1 MAPAPRSY
9 LLYIRRKACNENSVC
24 VQRVCP
30 FAASGGLADVAGS
43 LPAALQKEGAECRVI
58 MPLYGSIGLQW
69 RANMTFLTSFG
80 VPLSWRVAHCGVFTM
95 QYGGVQYYFLDN
107 EQYFKRE
114 GGIYGYFDEA
124 ERFAFFSKAVLEALT
139 HIDYE
144 PDVIHCNDWQTALI
158 PVYLN
163 VFYREVP
170 KLSRTHTVF
179 TIHNIQYQGQFGL
192 DVAGDV
198 CGLPDWAIGKVE
210 FHGDLNMMKGALEEC
225 ERISTVS
232 PTYAKEILDPY
243 FGHGL
248 DEILRQKEWKL
259 CGILNGID
267 TVGYNP
273 SRDHALA
280 ANFSVRKPEGK
291 ALCKAALQQQMHL
304 PEEPDTPI
312 LAMVSRLVSHKG
324 FDLVEYA
331 MENMLRMGMQVVIL
345 GSGEYRY
352 EEFFREMQRRHP
364 QQVAFTCGFMPTLS
378 RQIYAGADF
387 FLMPSQS
394 EPCGLAQMI
403 ALRYGTIPIVRSTGG
418 LVDSIIDWDTP
429 GGGCGFTFQSYNAD
443 DMLGAVRRAMG
454 LYHSE
459 YRAEML
465 PRALKCDFSW
475 RRSAKQYMA
484 MYLGI

>member
-1 MAPAPRSY
+1 MKI
-9 LLYIRRKACNENSVC
+9 LFACSECS
-24 VQRVCP
+24 P

-124 ERFAFFSKAVLEALT
+124 ERFAFFSKAVLETLT

-280 ANFSVRKPEGK
+280 ANFSARKPEGK
-291 ALCKAALQQQMHL
+291 ALCKAALQQQIHL

-345 GSGEYRY
+345 GSGEYHY

-403 ALRYGTIPIVRSTGG
+403 ALRYGAIPIVRSTGG
-418 LVDSIIDWDTP
+418 LADSIIDWDTP

>member
-1 MAPAPRSY
+1 MKI
-9 LLYIRRKACNENSVC
+9 LFACSECS
-24 VQRVCP
+24 P

-43 LPAALQKEGAECRVI
+43 LPAALQKEGAACRVI

-124 ERFAFFSKAVLEALT
+124 ERFAFFSKAVLETLT

-163 VFYREVP
+163 VFYRSVP

-210 FHGDLNMMKGALEEC
+210 YHGDLNMMKGALEEC

-232 PTYAKEILDPY
+232 PTYAREILDPY

-267 TVGYNP
+267 TVGHNP

-280 ANFSVRKPEGK
+280 ANFSARKPEGK

-345 GSGEYRY
+345 GSGEQQY
-352 EEFFREMQRRHP
+352 EDFFHEMQRRHP
-364 QQVAFTCGFMPTLS
+364 RQVAFTCGFLPALS

-418 LVDSIIDWDTP
+418 LADSIIDWDTP

-459 YRAEML
+459 YRPEML

-475 RRSAKQYMA
+475 RRSAKQYMS

>member
-1 MAPAPRSY
+1 MKV
-9 LLYIRRKACNENSVC
+9 LY
-24 VQRVCP
+24 
-30 FAASGGLADVAGS
+30 AASEAVPFCKTGGLADVAGS
-43 LPAALQKEGAECRVI
+43 LPPALAAEGVETAVILTLYESVKQRYGAELQYLCYDYVDLAWRHS
-58 MPLYGSIGLQW
+58 YCGLFALERQ
-69 RANMTFLTSFG
+69 G
-80 VPLSWRVAHCGVFTM
+80 VTW
-95 QYGGVQYYFLDN
+95 YFLDN
-107 EQYFKRE
+107 EQYFRRP
-114 GGIYGYFDEA
+114 GLYGYPDDG
-124 ERFAFFSKAVLEALT
+124 ERFGFFSRAVVKMLDHLKFW
-139 HIDYE
+139 

-280 ANFSVRKPEGK
+280 ANFSARKPEGK

-345 GSGEYRY
+345 GNGEYRY

-418 LVDSIIDWDTP
+418 LADSIIDWDTP

>member
-1 MAPAPRSY
+1 MKI
-9 LLYIRRKACNENSVC
+9 LFACSECS
-24 VQRVCP
+24 P

-124 ERFAFFSKAVLEALT
+124 ERFAFFSKAVLETLT

-280 ANFSVRKPEGK
+280 ANFSARKPDGK

-345 GSGEYRY
+345 GNGEYRY
-352 EEFFREMQRRHP
+352 EEFFREMQRRRP

-418 LVDSIIDWDTP
+418 LADSIIDWDTP

-459 YRAEML
+459 YRYEML

>member
-1 MAPAPRSY
+1 MKI
-9 LLYIRRKACNENSVC
+9 LFACSECS
-24 VQRVCP
+24 P

-124 ERFAFFSKAVLEALT
+124 ERFAFFSKAVLETLT

-280 ANFSVRKPEGK
+280 ANFSARKPEGK

-312 LAMVSRLVSHKG
+312 LAMVSRLVGHKG

-345 GSGEYRY
+345 GNGEYRY

-418 LVDSIIDWDTP
+418 LADSIIDWDTP

>member
-1 MAPAPRSY
+1 MKI
-9 LLYIRRKACNENSVC
+9 LFACSECS
-24 VQRVCP
+24 P

-124 ERFAFFSKAVLEALT
+124 ERFSFFSKAVLETLT

-232 PTYAKEILDPY
+232 PTYAREILDPY

-248 DEILRQKEWKL
+248 DEILRQKQWKL

-280 ANFSVRKPEGK
+280 ANFSARKPEGK

-345 GSGEYRY
+345 GNGEYRY
-352 EEFFREMQRRHP
+352 EEFFHEMQRRHP

-418 LVDSIIDWDTP
+418 LADSIIDWDTP

>member
-1 MAPAPRSY
+1 MKI
-9 LLYIRRKACNENSVC
+9 LFACSECS
-24 VQRVCP
+24 P

-124 ERFAFFSKAVLEALT
+124 ERFAFFSKAVLETLT

-280 ANFSVRKPEGK
+280 ANFSARKPEGK

-345 GSGEYRY
+345 GNGEYRY
-352 EEFFREMQRRHP
+352 EEFFREMQRRYP

-418 LVDSIIDWDTP
+418 LADSIIDWDTP

>member
-1 MAPAPRSY
+1 MKI
-9 LLYIRRKACNENSVC
+9 LFACSECS
-24 VQRVCP
+24 P

-124 ERFAFFSKAVLEALT
+124 ERFAFFSKAVLETLT

-144 PDVIHCNDWQTALI
+144 PDVNHCNDWQTALI

-280 ANFSVRKPEGK
+280 ANFSARKPEGK

-304 PEEPDTPI
+304 PEEPDIPI

-345 GSGEYRY
+345 GNGEYRY

-418 LVDSIIDWDTP
+418 LADSIIDWDTP

-454 LYHSE
+454 LYHRE

>member
-1 MAPAPRSY
+1 MKI
-9 LLYIRRKACNENSVC
+9 LFACSECS
-24 VQRVCP
+24 P

-124 ERFAFFSKAVLEALT
+124 ERFSFFSKAVLETLT

-248 DEILRQKEWKL
+248 DEILRQKQWKL

-280 ANFSVRKPEGK
+280 ANFSARKPEGK

-418 LVDSIIDWDTP
+418 LADSIIDWDTP

>member
-1 MAPAPRSY
+1 MKI
-9 LLYIRRKACNENSVC
+9 LFACSECS
-24 VQRVCP
+24 P

-124 ERFAFFSKAVLEALT
+124 ERFAFFSKAVLETLT

-210 FHGDLNMMKGALEEC
+210 YHGDLNMMKGALEEC

-248 DEILRQKEWKL
+248 DEILRQKQWKL

-267 TVGYNP
+267 TAGYNP
-273 SRDHALA
+273 ARDSNLA
-280 ANFSVRKPEGK
+280 ANFSARKPEGK

-345 GSGEYRY
+345 GSGEQQY
-352 EEFFREMQRRHP
+352 EDFFHEMQRRHP

-418 LVDSIIDWDTP
+418 LADSIIDWDTP

>member
-1 MAPAPRSY
+1 MKI
-9 LLYIRRKACNENSVC
+9 LFACSECS
-24 VQRVCP
+24 P

-124 ERFAFFSKAVLEALT
+124 ERFAFFSKAVLETLT

-280 ANFSVRKPEGK
+280 ANFSARKPEGK

-312 LAMVSRLVSHKG
+312 LAVVSRLVSHKG

-345 GSGEYRY
+345 GSGEQQY
-352 EEFFREMQRRHP
+352 EEFFHEMQRRHP

-418 LVDSIIDWDTP
+418 LADSIIDWDTP

>member
-1 MAPAPRSY
+1 MKI
-9 LLYIRRKACNENSVC
+9 LFACSECS
-24 VQRVCP
+24 P

-43 LPAALQKEGAECRVI
+43 LPAALQKEGAKCRVI

-124 ERFAFFSKAVLEALT
+124 ERFAFFSKAVLETLT

-210 FHGDLNMMKGALEEC
+210 YHGDLNMMKGALEEC

-232 PTYAKEILDPY
+232 PTYAREILDPY

-280 ANFSVRKPEGK
+280 ANFSARKPEGK

-345 GSGEYRY
+345 GSGEQQY
-352 EEFFREMQRRHP
+352 EDFFHEMQRRHP

-418 LVDSIIDWDTP
+418 LADSIIDWDTP

-475 RRSAKQYMA
+475 RRSAKQYMS

>member
-1 MAPAPRSY
+1 MKI
-9 LLYIRRKACNENSVC
+9 LFACSECS
-24 VQRVCP
+24 P

-124 ERFAFFSKAVLEALT
+124 ERFAFFSKAVLETLT

-232 PTYAKEILDPY
+232 PTYAREILDPY

-280 ANFSVRKPEGK
+280 ANFSVRKPEGT
-291 ALCKAALQQQMHL
+291 ALCTAALQQQMHL

-345 GSGEYRY
+345 GNGEYRY

-418 LVDSIIDWDTP
+418 LADSIIDWDTP

-443 DMLGAVRRAMG
+443 DMLGAVRRARG

>member
-1 MAPAPRSY
+1 MKI
-9 LLYIRRKACNENSVC
+9 LFACSECS
-24 VQRVCP
+24 P

-124 ERFAFFSKAVLEALT
+124 ERFAFFSKAVLGTLT

-280 ANFSVRKPEGK
+280 ANFSARKPEGK

-418 LVDSIIDWDTP
+418 LADSIIDWDTP

>member
-1 MAPAPRSY
+1 MKI
-9 LLYIRRKACNENSVC
+9 LFACSECS
-24 VQRVCP
+24 P

-124 ERFAFFSKAVLEALT
+124 ERFAFFSKAVLETLT

-192 DVAGDV
+192 DVAWDV

-280 ANFSVRKPEGK
+280 ANFSARKPEGK

-345 GSGEYRY
+345 GNGEYRY
-352 EEFFREMQRRHP
+352 EEFFREMQRRYP

-418 LVDSIIDWDTP
+418 LADSIIDWDTP

>member
-1 MAPAPRSY
+1 MKI
-9 LLYIRRKACNENSVC
+9 LFACSECS
-24 VQRVCP
+24 P

-124 ERFAFFSKAVLEALT
+124 ERFAFFSKAVLETLT

-280 ANFSVRKPEGK
+280 ANFSARKPEGK

-345 GSGEYRY
+345 GSGEQQY
-352 EEFFREMQRRHP
+352 EDFFHEMQRRHP
-364 QQVAFTCGFMPTLS
+364 RQVAFTCGFMPTLS

-418 LVDSIIDWDTP
+418 LADSIIDWDTP

-465 PRALKCDFSW
+465 PRALRCDFSW

>member
-1 MAPAPRSY
+1 MKI
-9 LLYIRRKACNENSVC
+9 LFACSECS
-24 VQRVCP
+24 P

-124 ERFAFFSKAVLEALT
+124 ECFAFFSKAVLETLT

-280 ANFSVRKPEGK
+280 ANFSARKPEGK

-418 LVDSIIDWDTP
+418 LADSIIDWDTP

>member
-1 MAPAPRSY
+1 MKI
-9 LLYIRRKACNENSVC
+9 LFVC
-24 VQRVCP
+24 SECSP

-124 ERFAFFSKAVLEALT
+124 ERFAFFSKAVLETLT

-210 FHGDLNMMKGALEEC
+210 YHGDLNMMKGALEEC

-280 ANFSVRKPEGK
+280 ANFSARKPEGK

-345 GSGEYRY
+345 GSGEQQY
-352 EEFFREMQRRHP
+352 EDFFHEMQRRHP
-364 QQVAFTCGFMPTLS
+364 RQVAFTCGFMPTLS

-418 LVDSIIDWDTP
+418 LADSIIDWDTP

>member
-1 MAPAPRSY
+1 MKI
-9 LLYIRRKACNENSVC
+9 LFACSECS
-24 VQRVCP
+24 P

-124 ERFAFFSKAVLEALT
+124 ERFAFFSKAVLETLT

-210 FHGDLNMMKGALEEC
+210 YHGDLNMMKGALEEC

-280 ANFSVRKPEGK
+280 ANFSARKPEGK

-345 GSGEYRY
+345 GSGEQQY
-352 EEFFREMQRRHP
+352 EDFFHEMQRRHP

-418 LVDSIIDWDTP
+418 LADSIIDWDTP

-465 PRALKCDFSW
+465 PRALRCDFSW

>member
-1 MAPAPRSY
+1 MKI
-9 LLYIRRKACNENSVC
+9 LFACSECS
-24 VQRVCP
+24 P

-124 ERFAFFSKAVLEALT
+124 ERFSFFSKAVLETLT

-280 ANFSVRKPEGK
+280 ANFSARKPEGK

-418 LVDSIIDWDTP
+418 LADSIIDWDTP

-475 RRSAKQYMA
+475 RRIAKQYMA

>member
-1 MAPAPRSY
+1 MKI
-9 LLYIRRKACNENSVC
+9 LFACSECS
-24 VQRVCP
+24 P

-124 ERFAFFSKAVLEALT
+124 ERFAFFSKAVLETLT

-170 KLSRTHTVF
+170 KLSCTHTVF

-280 ANFSVRKPEGK
+280 ANFSARKPEGK

-418 LVDSIIDWDTP
+418 LADSIIDWDTP

>member
-1 MAPAPRSY
+1 MKI
-9 LLYIRRKACNENSVC
+9 LFACSECS
-24 VQRVCP
+24 P

-124 ERFAFFSKAVLEALT
+124 ERFAFFSKAVLETLT

-232 PTYAKEILDPY
+232 PTYAREILDPY

-280 ANFSVRKPEGK
+280 ANFSARKPEGK

-345 GSGEYRY
+345 GSGEQQY
-352 EEFFREMQRRHP
+352 EDFFHEMQRRHP

-418 LVDSIIDWDTP
+418 LADSIIDWDTP

-459 YRAEML
+459 YRGEML

>member
-1 MAPAPRSY
+1 MKI
-9 LLYIRRKACNENSVC
+9 LFACSECS
-24 VQRVCP
+24 P

-124 ERFAFFSKAVLEALT
+124 ERFAFFSKAVLETLT

-198 CGLPDWAIGKVE
+198 CGLPDWAISKVE

-232 PTYAKEILDPY
+232 PTYAREILDPY

-248 DEILRQKEWKL
+248 DEILRQKQWKL

-267 TVGYNP
+267 TAGYNP
-273 SRDHALA
+273 ARDSNLA
-280 ANFSVRKPEGK
+280 ANFSARKPEGK

-345 GSGEYRY
+345 GSGEQQY
-352 EEFFREMQRRHP
+352 EDFFHEMQRRHP

-418 LVDSIIDWDTP
+418 LADSIIDWDTP

-475 RRSAKQYMA
+475 RRSAKQYMS

>member
-1 MAPAPRSY
+1 MKI
-9 LLYIRRKACNENSVC
+9 LFACSECS
-24 VQRVCP
+24 P

-124 ERFAFFSKAVLEALT
+124 ERFAFFSKAVLETLT

-192 DVAGDV
+192 NVAGDV

-232 PTYAKEILDPY
+232 PTYAREILDPY

-280 ANFSVRKPEGK
+280 ANFSARKPEGK

-345 GSGEYRY
+345 GSGEQQY
-352 EEFFREMQRRHP
+352 EDFFHEMQRRHP

-418 LVDSIIDWDTP
+418 LADSIIDWDTP

-475 RRSAKQYMA
+475 RRSAKQYMS

>member
-1 MAPAPRSY
+1 MKI
-9 LLYIRRKACNENSVC
+9 LFACSECS
-24 VQRVCP
+24 P

-124 ERFAFFSKAVLEALT
+124 ERFAFFSKAVLETLT

-267 TVGYNP
+267 TAGYNP
-273 SRDHALA
+273 ARDSNLA
-280 ANFSVRKPEGK
+280 ANFSARKPEGK

-345 GSGEYRY
+345 GSGEQQY
-352 EEFFREMQRRHP
+352 EDFFHEMQRRHP

-418 LVDSIIDWDTP
+418 LADSIIDWDTP

-475 RRSAKQYMA
+475 RRSAKQYMS

>member
-1 MAPAPRSY
+1 MKI
-9 LLYIRRKACNENSVC
+9 LFACSECN
-24 VQRVCP
+24 P

-124 ERFAFFSKAVLEALT
+124 ERFAFFSKAVLETLT

-232 PTYAKEILDPY
+232 PTYAREILDPY

-280 ANFSVRKPEGK
+280 ANFSARKPEGK

-345 GSGEYRY
+345 GSGEQQY
-352 EEFFREMQRRHP
+352 EDFFHEMQRRHP

-418 LVDSIIDWDTP
+418 LADSIIDWDTP

>member
-1 MAPAPRSY
+1 MKI
-9 LLYIRRKACNENSVC
+9 LFACSECS
-24 VQRVCP
+24 P

-124 ERFAFFSKAVLEALT
+124 ERFAFFSKAVLETLT

-280 ANFSVRKPEGK
+280 ANFSARKPEGK

-324 FDLVEYA
+324 FDLVRYA

-364 QQVAFTCGFMPTLS
+364 QQEIG
-378 RQIYAGADF
+378 
-387 FLMPSQS
+387 
-394 EPCGLAQMI
+394 
-403 ALRYGTIPIVRSTGG
+403 
-418 LVDSIIDWDTP
+418 
-429 GGGCGFTFQSYNAD
+429 
-443 DMLGAVRRAMG
+443 RA
-454 LYHSE
+454 HV
-459 YRAEML
+459 
-465 PRALKCDFSW
+465 
-475 RRSAKQYMA
+475 
-484 MYLGI
+484 

>member
-1 MAPAPRSY
+1 MKI
-9 LLYIRRKACNENSVC
+9 LFACSECS
-24 VQRVCP
+24 P

-124 ERFAFFSKAVLEALT
+124 ERFAFFSKAVLETLT

-248 DEILRQKEWKL
+248 DEILRQKQWKL

-267 TVGYNP
+267 TAGYNP
-273 SRDHALA
+273 ARDSNLA
-280 ANFSVRKPEGK
+280 ANFSARKPEGK

-345 GSGEYRY
+345 GSGEQQY
-352 EEFFREMQRRHP
+352 EDFFHEMQRRHP

-418 LVDSIIDWDTP
+418 LADSIIDWDTP

-475 RRSAKQYMA
+475 RRSAKQYMS

>member
-1 MAPAPRSY
+1 MKI
-9 LLYIRRKACNENSVC
+9 LFACSECS
-24 VQRVCP
+24 P

-124 ERFAFFSKAVLEALT
+124 ERFAFFSKAVLETLT

-144 PDVIHCNDWQTALI
+144 LDVIHCNDWQTALI

-280 ANFSVRKPEGK
+280 ANFSARKPEGK

-324 FDLVEYA
+324 FDLVRYA

-345 GSGEYRY
+345 GSGEQQY
-352 EEFFREMQRRHP
+352 EDFFHEMQRRHP
-364 QQVAFTCGFMPTLS
+364 RQVAFTCGFMPTLS

-418 LVDSIIDWDTP
+418 LADSIIDWDTP

>member
-1 MAPAPRSY
+1 MKI
-9 LLYIRRKACNENSVC
+9 LFACSECS
-24 VQRVCP
+24 P

-124 ERFAFFSKAVLEALT
+124 ERFAFFSKAVLETLT

-291 ALCKAALQQQMHL
+291 ALCKAALQQQMRL

-345 GSGEYRY
+345 GSGEQQY
-352 EEFFREMQRRHP
+352 EEFFHEMQRRHP

-418 LVDSIIDWDTP
+418 LADSIIDWDTP

-459 YRAEML
+459 YRYEML
-465 PRALKCDFSW
+465 PRAFKCDFSW

>member
-1 MAPAPRSY
+1 MLGVERLDGIMEMLKDGQAVSIHT
-9 LLYIRRKACNENSVC
+9 LSKTLYISESTLRRD
-24 VQRVCP
+24 
-30 FAASGGLADVAGS
+30 L
-43 LPAALQKEGAECRVI
+43 AALQKEGAECRVI

-124 ERFAFFSKAVLEALT
+124 ERFAFFSKAVLETLT

-248 DEILRQKEWKL
+248 DEILRQKQWKL

-280 ANFSVRKPEGK
+280 ANFSARKPEGK

-304 PEEPDTPI
+304 PEERDTPI

-418 LVDSIIDWDTP
+418 LADSIIDWDTP

-459 YRAEML
+459 YRYEML

>member
-1 MAPAPRSY
+1 MKI
-9 LLYIRRKACNENSVC
+9 LFACSECS
-24 VQRVCP
+24 P

-43 LPAALQKEGAECRVI
+43 LPAALQKEGAECRII

-124 ERFAFFSKAVLEALT
+124 ERFAFFSKAVLETLT

-280 ANFSVRKPEGK
+280 ANFSARKPEGK

-352 EEFFREMQRRHP
+352 EEFFREMQRRYP

-418 LVDSIIDWDTP
+418 LADSIIDWDTP

>member
-1 MAPAPRSY
+1 MKI
-9 LLYIRRKACNENSVC
+9 LFACSECS
-24 VQRVCP
+24 P

-124 ERFAFFSKAVLEALT
+124 ERFSFFSKAVLETLT

-291 ALCKAALQQQMHL
+291 ALCKAALQQQMRL

-312 LAMVSRLVSHKG
+312 LAMVSRLVSHEG

-345 GSGEYRY
+345 GNGEYRY

-418 LVDSIIDWDTP
+418 LADSIIDWDTP